1 LHDGLFTAILK
12 LIFRYKIFDKH
23 KKTRHQRVFYSSYCN
38 TKLLGCASTKTLVE
52 TIDTAANVYIF
63 LLTRIERVARR
74 TGVNV
79 HVFT

>member
-1 LHDGLFTAILK
+1 LHGGLFKAILK
-12 LIFRYKIFDKH
+12 LIFRYKIFTSI
-23 KKTRHQRVFYSSYCN
+23 KKPAIGGFFYSSYCN
-38 TKLLGCASTKTLVE
+38 TKLLGCASTETLVE